1 MLARIQRDGDEIRKA
16 GKSGGESGR
25 GGLRAEKR
33 GERVARTAG
42 GAGSDQIGTRVLQ
55 LVRGALEWSEIVPQ
69 CARNGFFESDF
80 QRCLTVG
87 QRKWCLKS
95 IIETVVGG
103 VNADSPEAFLC
114 VSVLIG
120 GTMDFR

>member
-1 MLARIQRDGDEIRKA
+1 LLARIQRDGDEIRKN

-33 GERVARTAG
+33 RQRVAGTARGTG
-42 GAGSDQIGTRVLQ
+42 GDQIGTRVLK
-55 LVRGALEWSEIVPQ
+55 LVRGALERGEIVPQ

-103 VNADSPEAFLC
+103 VNAD
-114 VSVLIG
+114 
-120 GTMDFR
+120 